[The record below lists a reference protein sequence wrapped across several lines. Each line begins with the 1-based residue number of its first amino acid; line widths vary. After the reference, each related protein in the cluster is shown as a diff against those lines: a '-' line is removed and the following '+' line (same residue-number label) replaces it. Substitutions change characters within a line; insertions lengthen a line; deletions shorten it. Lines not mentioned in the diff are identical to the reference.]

1 MVSETIHAVRA
12 LLREPGVTRAGL
24 AIAAGLH
31 PNTLRDVEA
40 EGWNPTAS
48 TLLALESYMEARRPR
63 QQASA
68 A

>member
-1 MVSETIHAVRA
+1 M
-12 LLREPGVTRAGL
+12 TRAGL